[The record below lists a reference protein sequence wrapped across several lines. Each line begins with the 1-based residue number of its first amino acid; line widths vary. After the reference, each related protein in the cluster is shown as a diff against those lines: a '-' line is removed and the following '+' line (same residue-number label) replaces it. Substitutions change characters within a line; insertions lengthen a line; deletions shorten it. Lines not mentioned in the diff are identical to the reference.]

1 MTTVPITLQLSD
13 TLVEQA
19 QRFGTITNQ
28 GLEVVLS
35 EALEVMGLTWD
46 ALSVESLPKPIAK
59 LSDSEVLLLAQSK
72 MPSVQNDRLGDLQ
85 ERGKAE
91 GLTEA
96 EHYEL
101 MALFQI
107 YQMGLLRKAAA
118 IEEAYLRQLPL
129 VLLGC

>member
-19 QRFGTITNQ
+19 QRVGTATQQ
-28 GLEVVLS
+28 GLESVLS

-46 ALSVESLPKPIAK
+46 AVSVESLPKPIAM
-59 LSDSEVLLLAQSK
+59 LSDTELIALAQSK
-72 MPSVQNDRLGDLQ
+72 LSPVQHERLGELQ
-85 ERGKAE
+85 ARGKAA
-91 GLTEA
+91 GLSES

-101 MALFQI
+101 LALFQI

-118 IEEAYLRQLPL
+118 IEAAHLRQLPL
-129 VLLGC
+129 ELAS

>member
-129 VLLGC
+129 VLAS

>member
-19 QRFGTITNQ
+19 QRVRTITKQ

-35 EALEVMGLTWD
+35 DALEVMALTCD
-46 ALSVESLPKPIAK
+46 AVSVESLPKPIAK
-59 LSDSEVLLLAQSK
+59 LSDSEVLLLAKSK
-72 MPSVQNDRLGDLQ
+72 MPPVQNDRLGDLQ
-85 ERGKAE
+85 ERGKAD

-101 MALFQI
+101 VALFQI
-107 YQMGLLRKAAA
+107 YHMGLLRKAAA

-129 VLLGC
+129 VLAS

>member
-1 MTTVPITLQLSD
+1 M
-13 TLVEQA
+13 
-19 QRFGTITNQ
+19 
-28 GLEVVLS
+28 
-35 EALEVMGLTWD
+35 MGLTWD
-46 ALSVESLPKPIAK
+46 ALSAGSLPKPIAK

-72 MPSVQNDRLGDLQ
+72 MPAVQNDRLGDLQ

-118 IEEAYLRQLPL
+118 IEETYLRQLPL
-129 VLLGC
+129 VLLGYQ

>member
-19 QRFGTITNQ
+19 QRVGTITKQ

-35 EALEVMGLTWD
+35 DALEVMALTWD
-46 ALSVESLPKPIAK
+46 AVSVESLPKPIAK
-59 LSDSEVLLLAQSK
+59 LSDAEVLLLAKSK
-72 MPSVQNDRLGDLQ
+72 MAPVQNDRLGELQ
-85 ERGKAE
+85 VRGKAE

-101 MALFQI
+101 VALFQI

-129 VLLGC
+129 ILAS

>member
-19 QRFGTITNQ
+19 QRVGAITKQ

-35 EALEVMGLTWD
+35 DALEVMGLTWN
-46 ALSVESLPKPIAK
+46 AVSVESLPKPIAT
-59 LSDSEVLLLAQSK
+59 LSDAEVLLLAQSK
-72 MPSVQNDRLGDLQ
+72 MPPVQNDRLGDLQ
-85 ERGKAE
+85 ARAE
-91 GLTEA
+91 GLTES

-118 IEEAYLRQLPL
+118 IEEAHVRQLPL
-129 VLLGC
+129 VLAS

>member
-19 QRFGTITNQ
+19 QRVGTITKQ
-28 GLEVVLS
+28 GLEAVLS
-35 EALEVMGLTWD
+35 DALEVMGLTWN
-46 ALSVESLPKPIAK
+46 AVSVESLPKPIDK
-59 LSDSEVLLLAQSK
+59 LSDAEVLLLVQSK
-72 MPSVQNDRLGDLQ
+72 MSPVQNDRLGELQ
-85 ERGKAE
+85 VRGKAE

-101 MALFQI
+101 VALFQI

-129 VLLGC
+129 ILAS

>member
-19 QRFGTITNQ
+19 QRVGTITKQ
-28 GLEVVLS
+28 GLEAVLS
-35 EALEVMGLTWD
+35 DALEVMGLTWN
-46 ALSVESLPKPIAK
+46 AVSVESLPKPIDK
-59 LSDSEVLLLAQSK
+59 LSDAEVLLLAQSK
-72 MPSVQNDRLGDLQ
+72 MSPVQNDRLGELQ
-85 ERGKAE
+85 VRGKAE

-101 MALFQI
+101 VALFQI

-129 VLLGC
+129 ILAS

>member
-19 QRFGTITNQ
+19 QRVGSFTQQ

-35 EALEVMGLTWD
+35 QALEVMGLTWD
-46 ALSVESLPKPIAK
+46 AVSVESLPKPIAS
-59 LSDSEVLLLAQSK
+59 LSDTEVLVLAKSK
-72 MPSVQNDRLGDLQ
+72 MSPEQNQRLGDLQ
-85 ERGKAE
+85 AQGKAE

-118 IEEAYLRQLPL
+118 IEEAYMRQLPL
-129 VLLGC
+129 NLAS